1 MKSHSKYRD
10 RLTKEL
16 EEDEDLGL
24 QMNQQN
30 NTTVLSSQILLP
42 EEQDVD
48 MPDEKLETQLDLV
61 KETNKDLAYLLE
73 MIDPIIHDLRVGN
86 LKRVAKSDYVKP
98 KKRVIKKFKSAAD
111 ATPLNSDMESSISDK
126 DDG

>member
-24 QMNQQN
+24 QMTQQN

-61 KETNKDLAYLLE
+61 KDTNKDLAYLLE
-73 MIDPIIHDLRVGN
+73 VIDPIIHDLRVGN

-98 KKRVIKKFKSAAD
+98 KKGVIKKFKSAAD
-111 ATPLNSDMESSISDK
+111 AAPLNSDIESSSSDK